1 MERSKEEEQEEE
13 GHAKMFTCF
22 TLQSAGKMNL
32 MTVKL
37 GITVTLYSYIVVIVT
52 LYSTNIFI
60 CSVFKTFME
69 TLKVLVR
76 SKNSFNGSF

>member
-13 GHAKMFTCF
+13 GHAKMFTRF
-22 TLQSAGKMNL
+22 TLHSAGKMNL

-37 GITVTLYSYIVVIVT
+37 GITLTLYSYIVVIVT
-52 LYSTNIFI
+52 LYNTNIFI

-76 SKNSFNGSF
+76 SKNSVNGSF